1 MDIASLVGFLL
12 GIGIIVAAIATGG
25 DVMLFV
31 NVPSLL
37 IVIGG
42 TLGVSLMRITL
53 SDFFRSFGILGKNF
67 FNKKADPATLIEEAV
82 RLADVARKNGLLA

>member
-1 MDIASLVGFLL
+1 VDIASLVGFLL

-42 TLGVSLMRITL
+42 TFGV
-53 SDFFRSFGILGKNF
+53 ILG
-67 FNKKADPATLIEEAV
+67 AIS
-82 RLADVARKNGLLA
+82 RK

>member
-12 GIGIIVAAIATGG
+12 GVGIIIGAIATGG

-37 IVIGG
+37 IVFGG
-42 TLGVSLMRITL
+42 TFGVTLMRVPL
-53 SDFFRSFGILGKNF
+53 SDFLRSFGGFGQGIF
-67 FNKKADPATLIEEAV
+67 
-82 RLADVARKNGLLA
+82 

>member
-1 MDIASLVGFLL
+1 MCTSVVRGFLVDIASLVGFLL
-12 GIGIIVAAIATGG
+12 GVGIIIAAIATGG

-42 TLGVSLMRITL
+42 TLGVSLMRIPL
-53 SDFFRSFGILGKNF
+53 ADFTYAFFHKRISNF
-67 FNKKADPATLIEEAV
+67 FAFQGK
-82 RLADVARKNGLLA
+82 